1 VNDKWEPCE
10 DNSSGV
16 AAGPARLVTG
26 GEADHFLPHLCAAIN
41 AASQVDMAVAFVKS
55 TGLRLLLPDLLGA
68 LTRSDEAAAALQP
81 ARLRI
86 ITSDYLDVTDPDA
99 LRRLMLLQEQGAE
112 VRVYESAGSSFHMKA
127 YLFAALDQHG
137 RLRGQAFIGSS
148 NISRQALQDGLEWNY
163 RIDYPGDAGFLEARL
178 RFDQL
183 FAHPRAKPLSDAWI
197 DAYEARRI
205 PPPRAIA
212 PGSQEQE
219 PAPQPS
225 AIQREA
231 LQALLHSR
239 AEGYRRGLVVLATGL
254 GKTWLAAFDAE
265 QFGARRVLFV
275 AHREEILNQA
285 AETFLRI
292 RPTARVGFYRG
303 QQRDIQVDVLCA
315 SVQTLGRV
323 AHLER
328 FAPQHFDYVVID
340 EFHHAAAPTYHRLL
354 NHFAPSFLLGLTATP
369 DRTDQ
374 SDILSLCDDNL
385 VFARDLF
392 AGIHSQLL
400 APFHYYGVFD
410 DSVDYAEIPWR
421 NGRFDPTQ
429 LASKL
434 ATLSRARHALKTWR
448 SHAQSKTLAF
458 CVSIRH
464 AEFMAEY
471 FQQQGVRAAAVYAT
485 SPLSRGEALEQLA
498 DGRLQAIFS
507 VDLFNEGVDLP
518 AIDTVMLL
526 RPTESKILFLQQLGR
541 GLRKAPGKEQLV
553 VLDFIGNHQ
562 SFLHKPQALMG
573 RSMNHRQLADYARAA
588 AEHRLEL
595 PDGCFIN
602 YDLQLIDFLKALDG
616 EGVQKDYQA
625 LREGLGRRPSLSE
638 FYRFGASLR
647 EMRQQFGSWFSLVE
661 AMGDLTDAEREVLS
675 AQQALLA
682 EVEVRK
688 IDDSLA
694 MILLEAF
701 QELDGWRVAPSLS
714 ALAERS
720 WQTLQRRRALQADL
734 PAALR
739 QGSSGVDAAWQ
750 RHWLDNPVAVWTGEQ
765 RKPGERVFF
774 RIDGETLRPTRSVAE
789 AHRETFAE
797 WLQELVDYRLA
808 AYVVPEKAGH
818 PPVPIDRPGTELPFF
833 PNLKI
838 ACGHF
843 KTGTADCEEYRFLGE
858 GHGRLDPARHFIARA
873 SGNSMNGGKQPIQDG
888 DYLLLEQISPSSAG
902 AITGSIMAIERQD
915 GAGDNQYLLR
925 VILKE
930 RDGSYV
936 LRANNPD
943 YADIAVTDELQ
954 EQLRTF
960 ARLRAVLDPRE
971 MAVGQRLMREEIP
984 PLFGVEFN
992 PGNWNVGHVVLPDAK
1007 AHVLLVTLNKK
1018 GKEKDHRYLDHW
1030 IDEHTFH
1037 WQSQKST
1044 TPQNKRGREIIEHE
1058 KLGLSIHLFIREDG
1072 KQAGKAVPFIYHGP
1086 VRYRSHSGSKP
1097 MSVVFELL
1105 A

>member
-1 VNDKWEPCE
+1 
-10 DNSSGV
+10 
-16 AAGPARLVTG
+16 
-26 GEADHFLPHLCAAIN
+26 
-41 AASQVDMAVAFVKS
+41 
-55 TGLRLLLPDLLGA
+55 
-68 LTRSDEAAAALQP
+68 
-81 ARLRI
+81 
-86 ITSDYLDVTDPDA
+86 
-99 LRRLMLLQEQGAE
+99 
-112 VRVYESAGSSFHMKA
+112 
-127 YLFAALDQHG
+127 
-137 RLRGQAFIGSS
+137 
-148 NISRQALQDGLEWNY
+148 
-163 RIDYPGDAGFLEARL
+163 
-178 RFDQL
+178 
-183 FAHPRAKPLSDAWI
+183 
-197 DAYEARRI
+197 
-205 PPPRAIA
+205 
-212 PGSQEQE
+212 
-219 PAPQPS
+219 
-225 AIQREA
+225 
-231 LQALLHSR
+231 
-239 AEGYRRGLVVLATGL
+239 
-254 GKTWLAAFDAE
+254 
-265 QFGARRVLFV
+265 
-275 AHREEILNQA
+275 
-285 AETFLRI
+285 
-292 RPTARVGFYRG
+292 
-303 QQRDIQVDVLCA
+303 
-315 SVQTLGRV
+315 
-323 AHLER
+323 
-328 FAPQHFDYVVID
+328 
-340 EFHHAAAPTYHRLL
+340 
-354 NHFAPSFLLGLTATP
+354 
-369 DRTDQ
+369 
-374 SDILSLCDDNL
+374 
-385 VFARDLF
+385 
-392 AGIHSQLL
+392 
-400 APFHYYGVFD
+400 
-410 DSVDYAEIPWR
+410 
-421 NGRFDPTQ
+421 
-429 LASKL
+429 
-434 ATLSRARHALKTWR
+434 
-448 SHAQSKTLAF
+448 
-458 CVSIRH
+458 
-464 AEFMAEY
+464 
-471 FQQQGVRAAAVYAT
+471 
-485 SPLSRGEALEQLA
+485 
-498 DGRLQAIFS
+498 
-507 VDLFNEGVDLP
+507 
-518 AIDTVMLL
+518 
-526 RPTESKILFLQQLGR
+526 
-541 GLRKAPGKEQLV
+541 
-553 VLDFIGNHQ
+553 
-562 SFLHKPQALMG
+562 
-573 RSMNHRQLADYARAA
+573 
-588 AEHRLEL
+588 
-595 PDGCFIN
+595 
-602 YDLQLIDFLKALDG
+602 
-616 EGVQKDYQA
+616 VQKDYQA

-675 AQQALLA
+675 AQQALMV

-750 RHWLDNPVAVWTGEQ
+750 RHWLDNPVAVWTGDQ

-774 RIDGETLRPTRSVAE
+774 RINGETLRPTRVVAE
-789 AHRETFAE
+789 THRETFAE

-808 AYVVPEKAGH
+808 AYVVPEESGN
-818 PPVPIDRPGTELPFF
+818 PPVQIDRPGTELPFF

-925 VILKE
+925 VILKA

-1044 TPQNKRGREIIEHE
+1044 TPQNKRGREIIKHE